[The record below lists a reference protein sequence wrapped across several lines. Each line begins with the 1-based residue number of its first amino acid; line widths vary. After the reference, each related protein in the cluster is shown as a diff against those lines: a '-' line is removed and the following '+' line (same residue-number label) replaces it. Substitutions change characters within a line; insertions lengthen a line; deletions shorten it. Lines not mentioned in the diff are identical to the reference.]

1 MSTMIE
7 FNVIQSGRREGK
19 THTIMTEIHE
29 WIVAGRLAE
38 ILIVFPAQN
47 WVYWWTR
54 EWQSRFPYVPMPK
67 YVTLTNTM
75 SVRGAR
81 FSKIYVEDVDG
92 IESGIYNPKLLDIYP
107 CLLSPL
113 GDEEVIFTCSPLELN
128 QRSHNAETSKKMAMD
143 KAAARIREKRRKKE
157 LEDEIMV
164 AHMQA
169 YIETHSE
176 Q

>member
-1 MSTMIE
+1 MIE
-7 FNVIQSGRREGK
+7 FNVIQSPRQGGK
-19 THTIMTEIHE
+19 TYTIMTEIHD

-67 YVTLTNTM
+67 YVTVNNTM

-81 FSKIYVEDVDG
+81 YSKIYVEDITSIEDG
-92 IESGIYNPKLLDIYP
+92 IYHPKLLDIWP

-113 GDEEVIFTCSPLELN
+113 DDEEVIFTCSPLELN
-128 QRSHNAETSKKMAMD
+128 QRSHSAKYTKWDVIKKMI
-143 KAAARIREKRRKKE
+143 K
-157 LEDEIMV
+157 
-164 AHMQA
+164 
-169 YIETHSE
+169 SE
-176 Q
+176 SQ